1 MTSHHSKSLL
11 IMLSLISVV
20 LLAALTLGVYY
31 VRAQNQETSE
41 MLNIVDQATE
51 VETLTQSIR
60 MIQNSSAE
68 DITALDGFVLSSE
81 KLVSLIE
88 EIEGVGRA
96 VGVDVDIL
104 SVEKVENKKTNE
116 QSTIRLSMETHDT
129 WASTLAFIRAM
140 ESLPHR
146 VMVEGSTLSREE
158 TDWRSRLVLSLYLFD

>member
-1 MTSHHSKSLL
+1 MTSHYSKLLL
-11 IMLSLISVV
+11 IMLSLVSVV

-51 VETLTQSIR
+51 TETLTQSIR

-68 DITALDGFVLSSE
+68 DIAALDGFVLSSE
-81 KLVSLIE
+81 RLVSLIE
-88 EIEGVGRA
+88 EIEAAGRA
-96 VGVDVDIL
+96 LGVDVDIL

-116 QSTIRLSMETHDT
+116 QNTIRLSMEIHDD
-129 WASTLAFIRAM
+129 WAPTLAFIRAM

-146 VMVEGSTLSREE
+146 VMVEDSTLSREE
-158 TDWRSRLVLSLYLFD
+158 ADWRLRLVLSLYLFN